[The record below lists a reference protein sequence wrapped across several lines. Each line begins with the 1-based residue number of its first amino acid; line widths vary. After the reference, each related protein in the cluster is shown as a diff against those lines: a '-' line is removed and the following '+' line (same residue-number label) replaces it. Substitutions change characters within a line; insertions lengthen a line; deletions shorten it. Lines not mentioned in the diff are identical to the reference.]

1 MSSTSKTVAAALA
14 PTTQRRLFGR
24 RLFVGR
30 KGMPAAAVVLTVSVA
45 VPVGVVVPAKL
56 IGPPTEHVGGSA
68 APTTPVTLHDSVIAP
83 VNPPVPVA
91 VIVEVPDCPGVA
103 IVTAVDASVNAP
115 GVVTVTVTV
124 VVTTL
129 APLVPVTVT
138 VYADNDVVAVVV
150 TVSVEVCEAP
160 STIDGLLNEQVGV
173 DVRFVG
179 ATLQV
184 SATVPVNPFV
194 GATVITDVPELP
206 ATTEGL
212 LAEDSVKLSTGAAV
226 TVTVT
231 GVVTTVAPL
240 VPVTVTV

>member
-1 MSSTSKTVAAALA
+1 MI
-14 PTTQRRLFGR
+14 QRVGCT
-24 RLFVGR
+24 LFVGT
-30 KGMPAAAVVLTVSVA
+30 KGMLAAAVVLTVSVA
-45 VPVGVVVPAKL
+45 VPVVVVLVKL
-56 IGPPTEHVGGSA
+56 IGPPTEHVGVST
-68 APTTPVTLHDSVIAP
+68 APEGVVVTLHDSAIAP

-91 VIVEVPDCPGVA
+91 VIVEVPDWPGVA
-103 IVTAVDASVNAP
+103 IVTAVDAKVKVP

-124 VVTTL
+124 VVMTF

-150 TVSVEVCEAP
+150 TVRVEVCDAP
-160 STIDGLLNEQVGV
+160 STIEGLLNEQVGV
-173 DVRFVG
+173 DVRFAG

-184 SATVPVNPFV
+184 NATVPVNPPV
-194 GATVITDVPELP
+194 GATVITDVAGVP
-206 ATTEGL
+206 ATTVGL
-212 LAEDSVKLSTGAAV
+212 LADVSVKLITGAAV

>member
-1 MSSTSKTVAAALA
+1 M
-14 PTTQRRLFGR
+14 FGR
-24 RLFVGR
+24 RLFVGT
-30 KGMPAAAVVLTVSVA
+30 KGVPAAAVVLTVSVA
-45 VPVGVVVPAKL
+45 VPVAVVVPAKL
-56 IGPPTEHVGGSA
+56 IGPPTEHVGEST
-68 APTTPVTLHDSVIAP
+68 APPGADVTLHDNAIAP

-91 VIVEVPDCPGVA
+91 VIVDVPDCPGVA
-103 IVTAVDASVNAP
+103 IVTEVDASVNVP

-138 VYADNDVVAVVV
+138 VYADNDVLAVVV
-150 TVSVEVCEAP
+150 TVSVEVCEDP
-160 STIDGLLNEQVGV
+160 STINGLLNEQVGV

>member
-1 MSSTSKTVAAALA
+1 MSSTSKRVAAAA
-14 PTTQRRLFGR
+14 VPTIQRMFGR
-24 RLFVGR
+24 RLFVGM
-30 KGMPAAAVVLTVSVA
+30 KGTPAAAVVPTVSVA
-45 VPVGVVVPAKL
+45 VPVVVALVKL
-56 IGPPTEHVGGSA
+56 IGPPTEHVGVSV
-68 APTTPVTLHDSVIAP
+68 APAGADVTLQDNAIAP

-91 VIVEVPDCPGVA
+91 VMVEVPDWPGVA
-103 IVTAVDASVNAP
+103 IVTAVDASVNVP

-138 VYADNDVVAVVV
+138 VYGVNDVVAVVV

-160 STIDGLLNEQVGV
+160 NTIDGLLNEQVGV

-179 ATLQV
+179 ATLHV

-194 GATVITDVPELP
+194 GATVITDVAGLP
-206 ATTEGL
+206 ATTDGL
-212 LAEDSVKLSTGAAV
+212 LAGVRVKLSTGAAV